1 MTALPLFWADAI
13 WTSMFH
19 LGPSILEKALRPI
32 LVYLFLVV
40 LLRIFGKRE
49 LAQLNPFDLIVLLSL
64 SNTLQ
69 NAMIGED
76 NSVTGGLIG
85 AFSLCAINYIVVRFL
100 FKHHRLDQ
108 WVEGKPAVLIKDGKI
123 RRHALA
129 RELLSLSELLT
140 IAHRQGFASLDEVQT
155 CVLETGGSFSVEGK
169 KPRQSAI
176 DHQELLARIEDLAR
190 RIDDLKQLLGEDRRS
205 LREEQ

>member
-1 MTALPLFWADAI
+1 MTSLPLFWADAI

-19 LGPSILEKALRPI
+19 LGPSIVEKALRPI

-69 NAMIGED
+69 NAMIGDD

-85 AFSLCAINYIVVRFL
+85 AFALCAINYAVVRFL
-100 FKHHRLDQ
+100 FKHRRLDQ
-108 WVEGKPAVLIKDGKI
+108 LIEGKRTVLIEDGEIQHK
-123 RRHALA
+123 ALA
-129 RELLSLSELLT
+129 AELLT
-140 IAHRQGFASLDEVQT
+140 TSELQSIVHRQGVATLDEVQT
-155 CVLETGGSFSVEGK
+155 CVLETGGTFSVEGK

-176 DHQELLARIEDLAR
+176 EHQELLARLEDLGR
-190 RIDDLKQLLGEDRRS
+190 QIQELNQLLRP
-205 LREEQ
+205 REAGSP